1 MELILKLFTSIASV
15 MTLEMFIY
23 LVAIIIAVSILVVK
37 LTLKFSDAFREVF
50 KSKKM
55 AQEEIKSFLGEELQ
69 KIQDNLSQQI
79 GDSDQQIK
87 FDDERIK
94 EILQQSVEDIELV
107 KEKIENLE
115 KTLFVLNKLVE
126 DISEDQKHVHAEL
139 TRNINDIAKTLATL
153 QGILLVSNMTVQRS
167 NFG

>member
-1 MELILKLFTSIASV
+1 MELILKLFTSIANV

-50 KSKKM
+50 KSKRA

-94 EILQQSVEDIELV
+94 EILQQSVQDIELV
-107 KEKIENLE
+107 KEKIESLE
-115 KTLFVLNKLVE
+115 KTLFVLNKMIE

-139 TRNINDIAKTLATL
+139 TRNINDIGKTLATL

>member
-1 MELILKLFTSIASV
+1 MELILKLFTSIANV

-23 LVAIIIAVSILVVK
+23 LVAIIIAVSILAVK
-37 LTLKFSDAFREVF
+37 LTLKFSAMFGEVF

-79 GDSDQQIK
+79 GDSDQQVK

-139 TRNINDIAKTLATL
+139 SRNINDIGKTLATL

>member
-50 KSKKM
+50 KSKRA

-94 EILQQSVEDIELV
+94 EILQQSVQDIELV
-107 KEKIENLE
+107 KEKIESLE
-115 KTLFVLNKLVE
+115 KTLFVLNKMVE

-139 TRNINDIAKTLATL
+139 TRNINDIGKTLATL

>member
-1 MELILKLFTSIASV
+1 MELILKLFTSIANV

-50 KSKKM
+50 KSKRA

-94 EILQQSVEDIELV
+94 EILQQSVQDIELV
-107 KEKIENLE
+107 KEKIESLE
-115 KTLFVLNKLVE
+115 KTLFVLNKMVE

-139 TRNINDIAKTLATL
+139 TRNINDIGKTLATL

>member
-50 KSKKM
+50 KSKRA

-94 EILQQSVEDIELV
+94 EILQQSVQDIELV
-107 KEKIENLE
+107 KEKIESLE
-115 KTLFVLNKLVE
+115 KTLFVLNKMIE

-139 TRNINDIAKTLATL
+139 TRNINDIGKTLATL

>member
-1 MELILKLFTSIASV
+1 MELILKLFTSIANV

-50 KSKKM
+50 KSKRA

-69 KIQDNLSQQI
+69 KIQDNLSHQI

-94 EILQQSVEDIELV
+94 EILQQSVQDIELV
-107 KEKIENLE
+107 KEKIESLE
-115 KTLFVLNKLVE
+115 KTLFVLNKMIE

-139 TRNINDIAKTLATL
+139 TRNINDIGKTLATL